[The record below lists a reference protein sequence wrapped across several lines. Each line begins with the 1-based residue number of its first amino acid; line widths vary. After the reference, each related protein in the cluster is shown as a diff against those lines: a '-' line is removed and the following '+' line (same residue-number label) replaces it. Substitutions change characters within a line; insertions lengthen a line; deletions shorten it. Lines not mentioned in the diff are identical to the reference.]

1 MERILKTNAGVKI
14 GRPQTGFE
22 TWRSNIL
29 NAKLVS
35 FEEYIDR
42 CLDDIRLKGGK
53 IEYGKKINDVFV
65 PANNGE
71 LYTIIKVTFSC
82 QPSKFRSVKS
92 FNEDWQKYVSDFKA
106 AKNRASGIKQD
117 NIDSFQEGVF
127 L

>member
-1 MERILKTNAGVKI
+1 MERILKTNAGLKI

-22 TWRSNIL
+22 KWRSSIL
-29 NAKLVS
+29 NAELVS

-53 IEYGKKINDVFV
+53 IEYGNKINNVFI

-71 LYTIIKVTFSC
+71 LYTVVKVTFAG
-82 QPSKFRSVKS
+82 QPSKFRRVKS
-92 FNEDWQKYVSDFKA
+92 FNEDWQKYVSDFNA
-106 AKNRASGIKQD
+106 AKNRALGIKPD
-117 NIDSFQEGVF
+117 NIDSFLEGVF